1 MIRTIIAALLLVGLL
16 GNLDHTLPEILLGYA
31 IVIAAILWLTWPVL
45 SALGRGL
52 RRLRRRR
59 RPAAKAPATTSAA
72 PHLTQINHH
81 HYYYGPTQAPPTP
94 QMPPRIDRT
103 VPALPQQTEQQ
114 RHSTSIYDILNL
126 DDDGPDR

>member
-1 MIRTIIAALLLVGLL
+1 MIRTIIAVLLLVGLL

-31 IVIAAILWLTWPVL
+31 IVAGAILWLTWPVL

-81 HYYYGPTQAPPTP
+81 YYFGHTQAPPAP
-94 QMPPRIDRT
+94 QVPPRIDRT
-103 VPALPQQTEQQ
+103 VPELAQQTEQQ
-114 RHSTSIYDILNL
+114 RHSTSIYDILDL
-126 DDDGPDR
+126 DDGPDR